1 MLNPELEAA
10 INEQLGGELYSS
22 HLYLSMS
29 AYCESV
35 NMPGAAHWF
44 RMQADEERTHA
55 LKFFDHIA
63 DRGGR
68 VTLGVI
74 EAPPTGFASLLDAF
88 EQALQAE
95 RKVSA
100 AIDRL
105 ASMAVAQG
113 DHAAGAFLQWF
124 VTEQVEEEKQ
134 ADEVV
139 QTLRAVGDDPTTLF
153 ILDRE
158 LAQRQPEAAEA

>member
-10 INEQLGGELYSS
+10 LNAQLGAELYSS

-35 NMPGAAHWF
+35 NLPGAARWF

-55 LKFFDHIA
+55 LKFFDHIV

-68 VTLGVI
+68 VALAPI
-74 EAPPTGFASLLDAF
+74 EGPPTQFASLRDAF

-95 RKVSA
+95 RNVTA
-100 AIDRL
+100 AIDGLTAL
-105 ASMAVAQG
+105 AATHGDYAAQ
-113 DHAAGAFLQWF
+113 AFLQWF
-124 VTEQVEEEKQ
+124 VTEQVEEESN
-134 ADEVV
+134 
-139 QTLRAVGDDPTTLF
+139 VGRVLERVRLAGAHPAALLV
-153 ILDRE
+153 LDRE
-158 LAQRQPEAAEA
+158 LGARQGG

>member
-1 MLNPELEAA
+1 MLNPELETALNA
-10 INEQLGGELYSS
+10 QLGGELYSS

-29 AYCESV
+29 AYSESV

-44 RMQADEERTHA
+44 RMQVDEERTHA
-55 LKFFDHIA
+55 LKFFDHIV

-68 VTLGVI
+68 VSLGTVDT
-74 EAPPTGFASLLDAF
+74 PPTGFTSLLDAF

-95 RKVSA
+95 RNVSA

-105 ASMAVAQG
+105 SAMAVEQADFAAQ
-113 DHAAGAFLQWF
+113 AFLQWF

-134 ADEVV
+134 ADEIV
-139 QTLRAVGDDPTTLF
+139 QTLRVIGDDPATLF
-153 ILDRE
+153 MVDRE
-158 LAQRQPEAAEA
+158 LGARQPEAAGN

>member
-10 INEQLGGELYSS
+10 LNAQLGGELYSS

-29 AYCESV
+29 ASCESA

-55 LKFFDHIA
+55 MRFFDHIV

-68 VTLGVI
+68 VTLGTI
-74 EAPPTGFASLLDAF
+74 EAPPTEFRSLLEAF
-88 EQALQAE
+88 EQALEAE
-95 RKVSA
+95 RNVSA

-105 ASMAVAQG
+105 TTMAIEKG
-113 DHAAGAFLQWF
+113 DHAAQAFLQWF

-139 QTLRAVGDDPTTLF
+139 QTLRAIGDDPATLF

-158 LAQRQPEAAEA
+158 LGGRRPESDER

>member
-10 INEQLGGELYSS
+10 LNAQLGGELFSS

-29 AYCESV
+29 AYCEGL

-44 RMQADEERTHA
+44 RVQAEEEREHA
-55 LKFFDHIA
+55 MRFYAHIV

-68 VTLGVI
+68 VTLGAI
-74 EAPPTGFASLLDAF
+74 AAPPTEFGSLLGAF

-95 RKVSA
+95 RDVSA

-105 ASMAVAQG
+105 VAMAVAQG
-113 DHAAGAFLQWF
+113 DYAAQAFLQWF

-134 ADEVV
+134 AGEMV
-139 QTLRAVGDDPTTLF
+139 QTLSAIGDTPATLYMV
-153 ILDRE
+153 DRE
-158 LAQRQPEAAEA
+158 LGSRRPEVEGA